1 MQQQFNPTKIT
12 ISNGGDRNMT
22 LSVPWGSTL
31 EDWKTVFKTI
41 LIFETFTES
50 QVFEFFEQNENNQYE
65 N

>member
-1 MQQQFNPTKIT
+1 MQTQFNPTKIT

-41 LIFETFTES
+41 LIFETFTED
-50 QVFEFFEQNENNQYE
+50 QVKDLFEINEDY
-65 N
+65 

>member
-12 ISNGGDRNMT
+12 ISNGGDRNIT

-50 QVFEFFEQNENNQYE
+50 QVFDFFELERAEDY
-65 N
+65 

>member
-41 LIFETFTES
+41 LIFETFTEN
-50 QVFEFFEQNENNQYE
+50 QVFDFFELERAEDY
-65 N
+65 

>member
-12 ISNGGDRNMT
+12 ISNGGDRDMT

-41 LIFETFTES
+41 LIFETFTEN
-50 QVFEFFEQNENNQYE
+50 QVFDFFELERAEDY
-65 N
+65 